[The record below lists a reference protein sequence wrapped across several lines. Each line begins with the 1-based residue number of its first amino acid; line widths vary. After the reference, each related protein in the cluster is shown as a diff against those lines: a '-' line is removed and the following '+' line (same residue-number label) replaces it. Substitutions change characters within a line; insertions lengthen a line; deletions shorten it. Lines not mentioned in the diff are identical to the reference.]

1 MGNDGMGVVFKRKT
15 HDLIML
21 VYDLTRKFPR
31 EEMYGI
37 TSQLRRAIIS
47 IMLNFVEGHARFK
60 TGVKIQF
67 FETAYGSCKECKY
80 LIFFCLE
87 RGWINKEEYQ
97 KAIGLLGEAGAMLW
111 SLISG
116 LEKSKEADK

>member
-1 MGNDGMGVVFKRKT
+1 MGNDGMGVIFKRKA

-21 VYDLTRKFPR
+21 VYDLTKKFPR
-31 EEMYGI
+31 EEIYGI

-80 LIFFCLE
+80 LIFFCLKRE
-87 RGWINKEEYQ
+87 WINQKEYQ
-97 KAIGLLGEAGAMLW
+97 EAMGILDEVGAMLW

-116 LEKSKEADK
+116 LEKSKEAGK